1 MGLCAALPT
10 ALVAEEPP
18 ARSRVVV
25 VKQTDRAKAVAACF
39 EAFAFRACDGRD
51 VAVKAN
57 FNSADP
63 FPASTHPATLGA
75 LLRRWPGRAFW
86 LGFSA
91 FGWSYFFLAFS
102 SPRVRLSLPTTPPLV
117 RLYDVFSGAG
127 IARPEDVAPF
137 ILRLHDYLKVGHA
150 LIALAAALVGGIV
163 LGCLAGWL
171 GRAARPASS
180 GPG

>member
-1 MGLCAALPT
+1 MKRPRFSIKGLGVLVLCAAVGCAVLSYAARLWAGPLI
-10 ALVAEEPP
+10 ALM
-18 ARSRVVV
+18 
-25 VKQTDRAKAVAACF
+25 AC
-39 EAFAFRACDGRD
+39 
-51 VAVKAN
+51 VL
-57 FNSADP
+57 
-63 FPASTHPATLGA
+63 ASATLGA